1 MVCRTTARAGA
12 PLMNV
17 DVKLVN
23 WEEGNYR
30 VTDKPNPRGEVG
42 FALPLYKKTFLF

>member
-1 MVCRTTARAGA
+1 MRRTTARAGA

-23 WEEGNYR
+23 WEEGKYR
-30 VTDKPNPRGEVG
+30 VTDQPNPRGEVSSDSTM
-42 FALPLYKKTFLF
+42 F